1 MKHWFFLTDAWMKQL
16 AQDMSGNTLAN
27 SLIHTS
33 ENMST
38 PLGVVFDFWNN
49 EDEEKALAL
58 LDALKSKVEIGILN
72 KAANRLEM
80 YLFAIQHMSGELLES
95 YNQWLN
101 KNGLQVE
108 SLLAGF
114 PSS

>member
-1 MKHWFFLTDAWMKQL
+1 MKHWFFLTDAQIKQL
-16 AQDMSGNTLAN
+16 AQDMSGNSLAN
-27 SLIHTS
+27 SLVLTS
-33 ENMST
+33 DNMST

-49 EDEEKALAL
+49 EDEEKAVAL
-58 LDALKSKVEIGILN
+58 LDALKLKVEVGVLN
-72 KAANRLEM
+72 QAANRLEM
-80 YLFAIQHMSGELLES
+80 YLFAIQHMSGELIES

-114 PSS
+114 PHS